1 MDTLR
6 DKAVLQ
12 EQWDSGKPPW
22 CVWNNEPAALLK
34 EVSKSNQPAI
44 ATRARI

>member
-12 EQWDSGKPPW
+12 EQWDGGKPAW
-22 CVWNNEPAALLK
+22 CVWNNEPAAPLK
-34 EVSKSNQPAI
+34 ELSKGAQPAI
-44 ATRARI
+44 ATQAHI